1 MGNILHFT
9 CQNCDY
15 NTELRLGAGMLSA
28 NMSAVEGLL
37 DKEDLCEWNN
47 LKQNNNIA
55 FFSWERKLACCDGC
69 KSFVSV
75 VSVKIKTLD
84 GKDVVIGN
92 KCNICNKKVRIIDLN
107 NEIQCPIC
115 RNTKIISRVK
125 GKWD

>member
-28 NMSAVEGLL
+28 NMSAVESLL
-37 DKEDLCEWNN
+37 NEEDLSEWDD
-47 LKQNNNIA
+47 LKQSDNIA

-69 KSFVSV
+69 KGFVSV
-75 VSVKIKTLD
+75 VSVRVRTVD
-84 GKDVVIGN
+84 GEDIIIGN
-92 KCNICNKKVRIIDLN
+92 RCGKCNEKVRIIDLN
-107 NEIQCPIC
+107 NEIKCPVCNNAQI
-115 RNTKIISRVK
+115 TSRVK